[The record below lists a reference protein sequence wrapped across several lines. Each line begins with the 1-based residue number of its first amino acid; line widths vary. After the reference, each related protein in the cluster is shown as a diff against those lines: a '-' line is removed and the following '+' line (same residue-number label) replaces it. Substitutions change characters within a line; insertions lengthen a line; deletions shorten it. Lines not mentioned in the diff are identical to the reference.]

1 MKNAAHA
8 LAVIDGGKFDD
19 VARLLLEAGLSG
31 RPLYLEGGDPAARA
45 AAGHLVPLYEARD
58 LRAAIALGRE
68 PGALVIWS
76 WPKGEMALYRHLR
89 TLNLVKIPNGA
100 RAEAEAAGED
110 VSGMPACET
119 VLFRHWDPNVLGTL
133 LPLLEARQQARFL
146 GAAGG
151 LALDA
156 PDIGRMVAAPRPSGL
171 PPPTPGMLRFG
182 EGQLE
187 QLGSAQAHASNGR
200 IEAYLRE
207 VAEEETDGLSS
218 EQVRRVI
225 SAAEES
231 GKRYGLLDESA
242 IGKWAFL
249 LLITG
254 GALAH
259 DPTIA
264 RAFEESPYEPEV
276 TLDGILEAMR
286 IAAEREEGTA

>member
-1 MKNAAHA
+1 
-8 LAVIDGGKFDD
+8 VIDGGKFDD

-100 RAEAEAAGED
+100 RAEAEAEGED

-133 LPLLEARQQARFL
+133 LPLLDGPQQARFL

-151 LALDA
+151 LAFDA
-156 PDIGRMVAAPRPSGL
+156 PDIGRMFAAPRPAGL
-171 PPPTPGMLRFG
+171 PTAAPGMLRFSD
-182 EGQLE
+182 GQLE
-187 QLGSAQAHASNGR
+187 ALRTAR
-200 IEAYLRE
+200 IEASRQRVAKFLRNNVPKVVLSRHAPDIDALIDRETQVGATLGIKKERDIARWTYL
-207 VAEEETDGLSS
+207 
-218 EQVRRVI
+218 QV
-225 SAAEES
+225 
-231 GKRYGLLDESA
+231 
-242 IGKWAFL
+242 
-249 LLITG
+249 ITG
-254 GALAH
+254 GRLHEQASIRRLFS
-259 DPTIA
+259 DPEMSGTMTQRIDLLFREMAVRA
-264 RAFEESPYEPEV
+264 RR
-276 TLDGILEAMR
+276 M
-286 IAAEREEGTA
+286 